1 MVPRTLLRPSIV
13 EMGNLH
19 CTAVE
24 LCSTRKS
31 VCPAPALGRPNVHSV
46 PEVASMRC
54 RSACCECDLPRSDDL
69 SIQNGYSQCAY
80 RYSAEVSRPLRRPVV
95 DFAG

>member
-1 MVPRTLLRPSIV
+1 MVSRTPLSAWIV
-13 EMGNLH
+13 EMGNIH
-19 CTAVE
+19 CKAVQ

-31 VCPAPALGRPNVHSV
+31 IYPAPAIGGPNLHSV
-46 PEVASMRC
+46 PEITSIRC